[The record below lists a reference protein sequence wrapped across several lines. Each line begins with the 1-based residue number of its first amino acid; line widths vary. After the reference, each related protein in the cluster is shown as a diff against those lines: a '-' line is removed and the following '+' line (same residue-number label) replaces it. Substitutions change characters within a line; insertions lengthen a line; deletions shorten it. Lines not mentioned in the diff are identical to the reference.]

1 MVFIDK
7 LPRRNGCQLACNEGE
22 SVFGK
27 LMYWHSKILINY
39 AKASVVSII
48 GLRMR
53 MRRLFR
59 VRMLGRVLTVLV

>member
-1 MVFIDK
+1 
-7 LPRRNGCQLACNEGE
+7 
-22 SVFGK
+22 
-27 LMYWHSKILINY
+27 MYWYSKILINY